1 MFSGL
6 ERFRELYEHLGV
18 KYEILKDILWLE
30 YNRMIVPQGPVK
42 FDYSISRDE
51 ARYLLSRFPRAFL
64 VRCTNGFTESAQE
77 CSWYAVVCDEF
88 YELDEISA
96 KNRSEIRRGLKNC
109 TVSRVDADYIAEY
122 GYDVF
127 MRAFQRYRNAKK
139 PGISAGEFRQRI
151 LAMKDFSDII
161 HFWGVFHDRK
171 LIAYAQN
178 YIYDNIEV
186 NYSTVKF
193 DPDFLRLYPSYALFY
208 LMNKFYLEEKSFEY
222 ANDGFR
228 NILHGTNIQQY
239 LIDKFK
245 FRKVYTGL
253 KLFYR
258 PYLSIYLS
266 ITFPLRSCLG
276 KLHPKLRAIYMLEEM
291 RRSDCRIKQV

>member
-1 MFSGL
+1 MIWK
-6 ERFRELYEHLGV
+6 RFCELYERLGV
-18 KYEILKDILWLE
+18 KYEFLRDILWLE
-30 YNRMIVPQGPVK
+30 YNRMIVPLGPVK

-64 VRCTNGFTESAQE
+64 VRSTNGIKESARE
-77 CSWYAVVCDEF
+77 YSWYAVVCDKF

-96 KNRSEIRRGLKNC
+96 KSRSEIRRGLKNC
-109 TVSRVDADYIAEY
+109 AVERVDAGYIAEY

-127 MRAFQRYRNAKK
+127 VRAFQRYRNTKK
-139 PGISAGEFRQRI
+139 PGVSACDFRKRT
-151 LAMKDFSDII
+151 LAMKDFDDII
-161 HFWGVFHDRK
+161 HFWGIFHKQK

-208 LMNKFYLEEKSFEY
+208 SMNKFYLGEKRFEY

-228 NILHGTNIQQY
+228 NILHETNIQKY
-239 LIDKFK
+239 LIEKFK
-245 FRKVYTGL
+245 FREMYTGL
-253 KLFYR
+253 SLFYR

-266 ITFPLRSCLG
+266 HFL
-276 KLHPKLRAIYMLEEM
+276 
-291 RRSDCRIKQV
+291 